1 MSILLNAQETQLV
14 LVDYQSKL
22 MPVIHQAEQV
32 LANAVRLAKIAKLLQ
47 LPIIGTEQ
55 NPEKLGPNDAQL
67 KSLCQKTLA

>member
-32 LANAVRLAKIAKLLQ
+32 LANAVRLAKIAK
-47 LPIIGTEQ
+47 
-55 NPEKLGPNDAQL
+55 
-67 KSLCQKTLA
+67 